1 MNFFDKITAIA
12 LKLILLD
19 KRTKEARKLK
29 KELSNLWANATD
41 EDLVDWALKRSLV
54 ERNVELFDDYLKRAQ
69 EVRFF
74 HQAKREMRALT
85 KGKNKDGS

>member
-29 KELSNLWANATD
+29 KELSDLWANATD
-41 EDLVDWALKRSLV
+41 DDLIDWDLKKSLI
-54 ERNVELFDDYLKRAQ
+54 EGRVELFDDYLKRAQ

-74 HQAKREMRALT
+74 HQAKREIRALT